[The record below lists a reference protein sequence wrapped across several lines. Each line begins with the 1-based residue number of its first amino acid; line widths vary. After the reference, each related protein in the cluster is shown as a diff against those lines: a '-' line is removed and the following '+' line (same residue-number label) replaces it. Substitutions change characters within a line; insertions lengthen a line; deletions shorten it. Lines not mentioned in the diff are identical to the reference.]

1 MAIKLNNH
9 QTTSRNKKKPEENSS
24 NAFIDLLNKD
34 ISIGTNR
41 FNNKKKEQFYTDLS
55 TLLNAGLDLNSALQL
70 LSEEQDKE
78 ANIFSQINKEVL
90 VGKTLALAMEETK
103 LFTKYEHQSIKI
115 GEETGKLA
123 SIMLE
128 LKYYFENKNAL
139 RSQFIGLV
147 TYPLI
152 VIVIAF
158 GVLFFL
164 MNFVVPMFIGFLK
177 QVNAELPAVTQF
189 VLHLSSA
196 FSNWYKPVAGS
207 ILLVVAIFYFQRKT
221 EWYRKYSGI
230 IILRLPLFGKM
241 MQRIYLT
248 RFCQSMSL
256 LTKSKVPLVQALNM
270 TAQMVDF
277 YPIEQSLFRIEK
289 SILKGHTLYES
300 MREESVFEKRMVSMI
315 RVGEEVNKL
324 DEIFAKLTTQ
334 YGDSVENQS
343 KILKSIVEPILI
355 IVVGGVV
362 ALVAMAMILPIF
374 KMSSSMEF

>member
-1 MAIKLNNH
+1 MGINIDKY
-9 QTTSRNKKKPEENSS
+9 QPTNKKKKEIESTS
-24 NAFIDLLNKD
+24 GGIVEFLNKD
-34 ISIGTNR
+34 ISLGGNR

-55 TLLNAGLDLNSALQL
+55 TLLSAGLDLNTSLQL

-78 ANIFSQINKEVL
+78 DNIYAQINKDVL
-90 VGKTLALAMEETK
+90 QGKMLTLAMQNTG
-103 LFTKYEHQSIKI
+103 LFTKYEYQSIKI

-123 SIMLE
+123 DILLE
-128 LKYYFENKNAL
+128 LKKYFENKNAL
-139 RSQFIGLV
+139 RSQFIGLI

-152 VIVIAF
+152 VIFIAF
-158 GVLFFL
+158 GVLVFL
-164 MNFVVPMFIGFLK
+164 LNFVVPMFIGFLK
-177 QVNAELPAVTQF
+177 QVNADLPAVTQF
-189 VLHLSSA
+189 VLDLSSV
-196 FSNWYKPVAGS
+196 FSVYYKPVLGVL
-207 ILLVVAIFYFQRKT
+207 IVVFVFFYFQRTT
-221 EWYRKYSGI
+221 EWYRKYSGL
-230 IILRLPLFGKM
+230 ILLRIPLVGKM

-256 LTKSKVPLVQALNM
+256 LTKSKVSLIEALSM

-277 YPIEQSLFRIEK
+277 YPIEKSLERIEK
-289 SILKGHTLYES
+289 SILKGNTLYES
-300 MREESVFEKRMVSMI
+300 MREESIFEKRMVSMI

-334 YGDSVENQS
+334 YGDSVEHQS
-343 KILKSIVEPILI
+343 KVLKSIIEPILI

>member
-1 MAIKLNNH
+1 LAIKLNKH
-9 QTTSRNKKKPEENSS
+9 KTPTRKKKTVEEQPSNSLVD
-24 NAFIDLLNKD
+24 FLNKD
-34 ISIGTNR
+34 ISFGANR
-41 FNNKKKEQFYTDLS
+41 FNNKKKEQFYTDLA
-55 TLLNAGLDLNSALQL
+55 TLLNAGLDLNSSLKL

-78 ANIFSQINKEVL
+78 DNIFARINKEVL
-90 VGKTLALAMEETK
+90 VGKPLAIAMEETK
-103 LFTKYEHQSIKI
+103 LFTKYEYQSIKI

-139 RSQFIGLV
+139 RSQFIGLI
-147 TYPLI
+147 TYPII

-164 MNFVVPMFIGFLK
+164 LNFVVPMFIGFLK
-177 QVNAELPAVTQF
+177 QVNAELPSVTQF
-189 VLHLSSA
+189 VLDLSTA
-196 FSNWYKPVAGS
+196 FANWYKPVSGVL
-207 ILLVVAIFYFQRKT
+207 ILIIGLFYFQRNA

-230 IILRLPLFGKM
+230 IILKLPLFGKM

-277 YPIEQSLFRIEK
+277 YPIEESLKRIEK
-289 SILKGHTLYES
+289 SILKGNTLYES
-300 MREESVFEKRMVSMI
+300 MREEAVFEKRMVSMI

-324 DEIFAKLTTQ
+324 DDIFAKLTTQ
-334 YGDSVENQS
+334 YGDSVESQS
-343 KILKSIVEPILI
+343 KILKSVIEPILI

>member
-9 QTTSRNKKKPEENSS
+9 QPRSRNKKKPEESSS

-34 ISIGTNR
+34 ISIGANR

-78 ANIFSQINKEVL
+78 TNIFSQINKEVL

-103 LFTKYEHQSIKI
+103 LFTKYEYQSIKI

-189 VLHLSSA
+189 VLDLSSA

-207 ILLVVAIFYFQRKT
+207 MLLLVAIFYFQRKK
-221 EWYRKYSGI
+221 EWYRKYAGI

-277 YPIEQSLFRIEK
+277 YPIEQSLIRIEK

-300 MREESVFEKRMVSMI
+300 MREENVFEKRMVSMI

-324 DEIFAKLTTQ
+324 DEIFAKLTIQ